1 MDTILDRVV
10 EVEDYNGNTIF
21 SFRVDDKG
29 NIVDYSNMSVA
40 DIDNDYIYNTDKELI
55 RLQQEENTLYD
66 KLVLDEI
73 KEQIKE
79 KFIENYSTNHL
90 TIDLMGLVDEDKL
103 INYMID
109 EFNGSFMY
117 GELFDLFNDYLDKE
131 TLKALLEYMH
141 HDFVDLDELEDEERD
156 NYY

>member
-1 MDTILDRVV
+1 METILDRVV
-10 EVEDYNGNTIF
+10 EIEDYNGNTIM
-21 SFRVDDKG
+21 SFVVNSKG
-29 NIVDYSNMSVA
+29 NIVDCSNMSVA

-55 RLQQEENTLYD
+55 RLQQEENTLYTEL
-66 KLVLDEI
+66 KLNRI

-79 KFIENYSTNHL
+79 RFIENYNTNHL

-103 INYMID
+103 INYMIQ
-109 EFNGSFMY
+109 EFNNDFMY
-117 GELFDLFNDYLDKE
+117 GELFDIFNDYLNKE
-131 TLKALLEYMH
+131 TLKMLLEYMH